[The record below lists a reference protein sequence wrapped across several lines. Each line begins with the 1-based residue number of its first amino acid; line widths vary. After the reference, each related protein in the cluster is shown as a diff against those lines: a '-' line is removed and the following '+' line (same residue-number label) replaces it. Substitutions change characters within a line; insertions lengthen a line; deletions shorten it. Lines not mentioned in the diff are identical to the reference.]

1 MLEGILGRR
10 GNTNIVMRENS
21 LMCAGLAVR
30 DMLGKQGADR
40 ETRKSQ
46 QWPAAAGF
54 VCPAKES
61 GG

>member
-1 MLEGILGRR
+1 MGILGRG
-10 GNTNIVMRENS
+10 GNTNIIMRENS

-30 DMLGKQGADR
+30 DMLGKQGRDR
-40 ETRKSQ
+40 ERRKSQ
-46 QWPAAAGF
+46 QRPAAAGL